1 MLVLL
6 VFLVAVPVAVA
17 MTAVMNDHG
26 RVAHGHT
33 LRAHAR
39 LHHTGLHAGLHHT
52 GLHHTGLHARLH
64 HARLHHTGLHARLHH
79 TRLHARLHR
88 RVALLAGRHHTL
100 WVHTGLL
107 LHRGI
112 ALLLG
117 RHHALRVHARLLHA
131 RLHRRITGLLHTGLH
146 HAGLLHTRLH
156 HLLLLHTRLHA
167 RLHHTRLHHAGL
179 LHTRLHHARLH
190 HTGLH
195 HTGLLHTGLHH
206 ARLACTGRLGAAS
219 ITSFPDR
226 LEVNLTGL
234 LSTVCHLEPLIDAV
248 ADAKSRK
255 LEGSLANL
263 VVCADILIED
273 FNHEVVANVL
283 HLDVEGLV
291 PDGRL
296 ARAILDL
303 GLELLLARR
312 KLDVRVHLT
321 ERLSVSCQPRLNHS

>member
-6 VFLVAVPVAVA
+6 VFLVAVAVPVPVAVA
-17 MTAVMNDHG
+17 VAMTMTAVMNDHG

-33 LRAHAR
+33 LRVHAR
-39 LHHTGLHAGLHHT
+39 LHHA
-52 GLHHTGLHARLH
+52 GLHARLH
-64 HARLHHTGLHARLHH
+64 HARLHHTGLHTRLHH

-107 LHRGI
+107 HRGI
-112 ALLLG
+112 ALLLR
-117 RHHALRVHARLLHA
+117 RHHALRVHA

-156 HLLLLHTRLHA
+156 HA
-167 RLHHTRLHHAGL
+167 RLHHTGL
-179 LHTRLHHARLH
+179 LHTRLHHA
-190 HTGLH
+190 G
-195 HTGLLHTGLHH
+195 
-206 ARLACTGRLGAAS
+206 LACTGRLGAAS
-219 ITSFPDR
+219 ITSSPDR

-283 HLDVEGLV
+283 HLEVEGLV

-312 KLDVRVHLT
+312 KLDVRVHFT
-321 ERLSVSCQPRLNHS
+321 ERLCVSCQPRLNHS

>member
-6 VFLVAVPVAVA
+6 VFLVAVAVPVPVAVA
-17 MTAVMNDHG
+17 VAMTMTAVMNDHG

-33 LRAHAR
+33 LRVHAR
-39 LHHTGLHAGLHHT
+39 LHHA

-64 HARLHHTGLHARLHH
+64 HARLHHTGLHTRLHH

-107 LHRGI
+107 HRGI
-112 ALLLG
+112 ALLLR
-117 RHHALRVHARLLHA
+117 RHHALRVHA

-156 HLLLLHTRLHA
+156 HLLLLHTRLHHA

-190 HTGLH
+190 HTGL
-195 HTGLLHTGLHH
+195 LHTRLHH
-206 ARLACTGRLGAAS
+206 AGLACTGRLGAAS
-219 ITSFPDR
+219 ITSSPDR

-283 HLDVEGLV
+283 HLEVEGLV

-312 KLDVRVHLT
+312 KLDVRVHFT
-321 ERLSVSCQPRLNHS
+321 ERLCVSCQPRLNHS